1 MKKLLLFLLSLYAF
15 MLSAQSPTANE
26 ILAEVDKNM
35 ISTTAITTTRM
46 VVHGRRASRT
56 VGSINYSEGNSKFF
70 SEYNS
75 PPREK
80 GTKMLKLDDDL
91 WIYDPNSDRSV
102 QISGN
107 MLKQSVMGSDLSYE
121 DFMEESTLQEDY
133 NASVLKEATCNGRAC
148 WVLSLTAKK
157 ADVAYYKRI
166 IYVDKQRYVSLSEE
180 WFAKSGKLLKT
191 IKSSDVQKIGN
202 RWYPRKI
209 EFKDKLKDGKGT
221 EYYIDTIE
229 FDTPIPKHIFTKA
242 SLKK

>member
-70 SEYNS
+70 SEYTS

-148 WVLSLTAKK
+148 CRNGLSLF
-157 ADVAYYKRI
+157 
-166 IYVDKQRYVSLSEE
+166 QLSM
-180 WFAKSGKLLKT
+180 KLPWL
-191 IKSSDVQKIGN
+191 
-202 RWYPRKI
+202 
-209 EFKDKLKDGKGT
+209 
-221 EYYIDTIE
+221 
-229 FDTPIPKHIFTKA
+229 FT
-242 SLKK
+242 